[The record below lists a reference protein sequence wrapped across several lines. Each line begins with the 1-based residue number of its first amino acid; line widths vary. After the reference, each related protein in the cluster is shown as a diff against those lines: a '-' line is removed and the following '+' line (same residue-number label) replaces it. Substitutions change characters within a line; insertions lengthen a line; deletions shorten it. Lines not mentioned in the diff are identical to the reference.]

1 MPVAV
6 VILLLSELLLVAND
20 VAIDVAVAVVDN
32 VAFAVGVAVTGLMIM
47 VSFFFLSHR
56 NAGRRT

>member
-6 VILLLSELLLVAND
+6 VILLLSVLLLVAND